1 MKIRTKLMVV
11 ITAVNLLGIGGLTI
25 SSVMFSSKQS
35 TALAEKTIIDAA
47 VNTADLVQLYL
58 EIALD
63 EIRAVA
69 QIANHL
75 DEFPAE
81 ERRKELNFML
91 ESLTKENPGYVGVWA
106 AFEPNALD
114 GNDAHYVNTPGTDA
128 TGRYISYY
136 SMVNNQITLEP
147 LTGYSTDDYYNV
159 SLKSGEE
166 GLIEP
171 YFYPIGGKQVLI
183 TSLTVPIKIKGRI
196 VGVAGI
202 DLELTSIQS
211 MAERVKPLGTGVVGI
226 FSKNGIIVAH
236 PDPSRAG
243 KQMRETEVDMVG
255 EYLPTLVDAVA
266 NSKDLSSKF
275 FSPALKASFNLAVH
289 PRKIG
294 HSVTP
299 WAVAIL
305 VPSETI
311 MTPIY
316 QMTRFLTIFGVITL
330 AILTVV
336 IFFISHSITAPL
348 NSMEKVFHILGEG
361 DFTPTLAAT
370 GKDEIGNIGRS
381 FNVTLD
387 KIRKLIAAIKSQTAS
402 LVSVSDE
409 LSSVSKQLASG
420 AEETVS
426 QSHTVASTAEEM
438 SVNINAM
445 ASGAEQASV
454 NANEVA
460 GAAEQMSTN
469 MNTIASAVEEMSAS
483 INQIAGNTSE
493 VRKVATD
500 ATGKALD
507 ATDVMS
513 KLGVAAKEIGQVT
526 NVIKNI
532 ADKTNLLAL
541 NATIE
546 AASAGDA
553 GKGFAVVA
561 GEIKE
566 LANQSAKSADDIAH
580 RIDGIQNGTN
590 NAVEVIG
597 GVSDIIAKIN
607 RSVEAIAGHVEQ
619 QTKASNEIANSVA
632 QANIGAKRVAGA
644 IGEVAKGANDVSR
657 NAGEAAKGAQ
667 NVSSNALT
675 MSQAAKESAQGAG
688 QVNQS
693 AGDLARIASEL
704 KDSVSR
710 FKV

>member
-1 MKIRTKLMVV
+1 MKDIKMGYKLMASYLVMAVIAIIICMFLLSKMAEVDRGTTELYEKGVMSLNNMALSARIVNFMRITAYQAMLAPDSEKRREFRQRGDSLKNVIFQIYDEEEAITSEKEALSNIASIKRCASEYSAIYDKFIAALDKGESGMALLQELENKAGELVYFNRGYIVYRGEVAKGLDENSNVVYNSSVQNSVIVLV
-11 ITAVNLLGIGGLTI
+11 ITVIFVVAFGIYMT
-25 SSVMFSSKQS
+25 FSITKPLSR
-35 TALAEKTIIDAA
+35 
-47 VNTADLVQLYL
+47 VV
-58 EIALD
+58 EIL
-63 EIRAVA
+63 
-69 QIANHL
+69 
-75 DEFPAE
+75 
-81 ERRKELNFML
+81 K
-91 ESLTKENPGYVGVWA
+91 KG
-106 AFEPNALD
+106 
-114 GNDAHYVNTPGTDA
+114 
-128 TGRYISYY
+128 
-136 SMVNNQITLEP
+136 
-147 LTGYSTDDYYNV
+147 
-159 SLKSGEE
+159 KSGDMC
-166 GLIEP
+166 
-171 YFYPIGGKQVLI
+171 
-183 TSLTVPIKIKGRI
+183 SR
-196 VGVAGI
+196 
-202 DLELTSIQS
+202 
-211 MAERVKPLGTGVVGI
+211 VGI
-226 FSKNGIIVAH
+226 E
-236 PDPSRAG
+236 R
-243 KQMRETEVDMVG
+243 
-255 EYLPTLVDAVA
+255 
-266 NSKDLSSKF
+266 
-275 FSPALKASFNLAVH
+275 
-289 PRKIG
+289 
-294 HSVTP
+294 
-299 WAVAIL
+299 
-305 VPSETI
+305 
-311 MTPIY
+311 
-316 QMTRFLTIFGVITL
+316 
-330 AILTVV
+330 
-336 IFFISHSITAPL
+336 
-348 NSMEKVFHILGEG
+348 
-361 DFTPTLAAT
+361 
-370 GKDEIGNIGRS
+370 KDEIGVVAE
-381 FNVTLD
+381 NVD
-387 KIRKLIAAIKSQTAS
+387 GFFDQMQSVVKKIRINSDTVAGAS
-402 LVSVSDE
+402 EE
-409 LSSVSKQLASG
+409 LSTISRQLASSAG
-420 AEETVS
+420 ETVA
-426 QSHTVASTAEEM
+426 QSNAVASTTEQMA
-438 SVNINAM
+438 VNINAM
-445 ASGAEQASV
+445 AGGAEQASV